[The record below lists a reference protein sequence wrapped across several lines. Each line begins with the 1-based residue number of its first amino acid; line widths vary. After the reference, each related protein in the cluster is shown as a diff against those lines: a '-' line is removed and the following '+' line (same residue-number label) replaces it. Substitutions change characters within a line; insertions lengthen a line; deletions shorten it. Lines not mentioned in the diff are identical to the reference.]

1 MMDICHY
8 TFVPNHR
15 MYSKVNYGLWVNP
28 WFKKQCS
35 ALVEVFN
42 NEGSCVCTGVGS
54 IWEISGSSS
63 QFYCKPK
70 TSLKAAHT
78 PSKCQ
83 CQNFNPGIRSIL
95 LPIIPSCSHS
105 TQKESLKQ
113 SYADKPEIR
122 PGQYYKTPVRC
133 SDLEV
138 WWFPHPS

>member
-1 MMDICHY
+1 MGTSLAVQWLGLHTATPWLGNEDPACSMVWPKNNENFEKKILYEVGMMDICHY

-78 PSKCQ
+78 PSKC
-83 CQNFNPGIRSIL
+83 
-95 LPIIPSCSHS
+95 
-105 TQKESLKQ
+105 
-113 SYADKPEIR
+113 
-122 PGQYYKTPVRC
+122 
-133 SDLEV
+133 
-138 WWFPHPS
+138 

>member
-1 MMDICHY
+1 MNKQSIENSSGNESTLWGLPWQSCGWDSTLPLLGWGMKILHAVWCGQKIIKILKKIILYEVGMMDICHY

-54 IWEISGSSS
+54 IWEISGSS

-78 PSKCQ
+78 PSKC
-83 CQNFNPGIRSIL
+83 
-95 LPIIPSCSHS
+95 
-105 TQKESLKQ
+105 
-113 SYADKPEIR
+113 
-122 PGQYYKTPVRC
+122 
-133 SDLEV
+133 
-138 WWFPHPS
+138 